1 MQDATFK
8 ICIFG
13 DGGVGKT
20 TLVNKYLTGIFKG
33 ETKITIG
40 LDFHIEVIEVDGLT
54 VKLQIWDFAGEER
67 FRFLLPSYIQGASG
81 GVFMYDIT
89 RYSSLKNIP
98 DWLKVLGNGSAEGN
112 IDFPILLVGGKSDLG
127 FKRAVHRRE
136 ARKIARKYKLYEYF
150 ECSAK
155 TGENI
160 DRVFTSIAKRIL
172 EKGKS
177 FEEITESNIPRLK
190 E

>member
-8 ICIFG
+8 VCIFG

-33 ETKITIG
+33 TTKITIG
-40 LDFHIEVIEVDGLT
+40 LDFHIKVIEVDGLK

-67 FRFLLPSYIQGASG
+67 FRFLLRSYVEGASG

-89 RYSSLKNIP
+89 RYSSLKNIA
-98 DWLKVLGNGSAEGN
+98 DWLNVLGNGSA
-112 IDFPILLVGGKSDLG
+112 DPKKHFPILLVGGKSDLEH
-127 FKRAVHRRE
+127 KRAVNRRE
-136 ARKIARKYKLYEYF
+136 ARKIAKKYKLYEYF

-155 TGENI
+155 TGVNI
-160 DRVFTSIAKRIL
+160 ERVFSSIAKKML
-172 EKGKS
+172 EAGKS
-177 FEEITESNIPRLK
+177 FEEITKTYGNNI
-190 E
+190 

>member
-33 ETKITIG
+33 TTKITIG
-40 LDFHIEVIEVDGLT
+40 LDFHIKVIDVDGLK

-67 FRFLLPSYIQGASG
+67 FRFLLPSYVQGASG
-81 GVFMYDIT
+81 GVFMFDIS
-89 RYSSLKNIP
+89 RYASLKNIAE
-98 DWLKVLGNGSAEGN
+98 WIKVLGNGSAESN
-112 IDFPILLVGGKSDLG
+112 KKHFPILLVGGKSDLEV
-127 FKRAVHRRE
+127 KRAVNRRE
-136 ARKIARKYKLYEYF
+136 AHRITKKYNLYEFF

-155 TGENI
+155 TGQNI
-160 DRVFTSIAKRIL
+160 DRVFTSIARKML
-172 EKGKS
+172 ERGKS
-177 FEEITESNIPRLK
+177 FEEIAKTYGNNI
-190 E
+190 